1 MLEQGLEGALGRG
14 QQSVLEEREVRAA
27 SKCAGLEDGC
37 QILEDLMGPCEPLF
51 GLVQETTAWGAQ
63 AGGS

>member
-1 MLEQGLEGALGRG
+1 MLERGLEGALGRG